1 MENQAENENV
11 TWLIEEL
18 DNGITIEDK
27 DTLAKVAA
35 VEGSDPDSKKE
46 IKILLGEWFYNELCH
61 AFSQLQTA
69 NVSVTL
75 YFEENL

>member
-1 MENQAENENV
+1 MKHQGENV

-27 DTLAKVAA
+27 DSLAKVAA
-35 VEGSDPDSKKE
+35 VEGSDFDSKNG
-46 IKILLGEWFYNELCH
+46 IKLLLGEWFYNELNN
-61 AFSQLQTA
+61 AFSQIQTV
-69 NVSVTL
+69 NVRVTL